1 MAKKR
6 ATRFSCTDSPG
17 TDKYEVDRRAVVN
30 PSTGGRIVRTRPKLT
45 TWQVQFALEY
55 DDTLL
60 SEKEVRE
67 ILDNAGRRV
76 GLLDF
81 RPERKGP
88 FGRFMV
94 TAWHP
99 ANGKGKK

>member
-1 MAKKR
+1 
-6 ATRFSCTDSPG
+6 
-17 TDKYEVDRRAVVN
+17 
-30 PSTGGRIVRTRPKLT
+30 
-45 TWQVQFALEY
+45 LEY